1 MTVGTSPGP
10 RDETGQRVRGPVWWA
25 RLAVIGA
32 ATVMAALWFA
42 NTVFAPQAL
51 TRQDDVTYRVEASRS
66 PSAANSDPGMLWFY
80 RLQVDG
86 RIVPVEAIA
95 DARSWRVDTS
105 LAPAA
110 PPGVALV
117 GPDASIAFPA
127 RHFLLVTRNQGWTG
141 TLTVRRDATLLK
153 QVRVTPAVHA
163 AVVDQSP
170 PGTGSWGT
178 GLGLLLALLL
188 TFGLRPWR
196 GGVATARWL
205 AVLLGAIHLA
215 FWLTMAIG
223 TTNDTPVYV
232 DQIATLRAG
241 MPGYFPPGYPGFL
254 GAMEWLTGPSFSL
267 WVTLAQ
273 HGMLVVAGVWIYR
286 LLARFVR
293 EPLALTGAL
302 LAAGGPAALALP
314 QQLMSESPALFA
326 TVGTLWF
333 AIRTQEGNRRRDMVI
348 AGVLLGTAALLRVVP
363 ALALAPALPLVI
375 PGFRRRPGPLLGI
388 LAIASMLVAA
398 PIAWFAVRT
407 GRPAFAHSSSL
418 HLYNRVFMEQ
428 RLLDPS
434 GVATQRLVGSLGGE
448 DPRGVPWWEI
458 WGRPRPDDLSDDAL
472 EATMGEAAIEAMRR
486 APVAFAL
493 FTPRLAFR
501 ELLAEASMWSPD
513 WGESL
518 GREPVVEVPSLLAG
532 SAAGLRWRWAQ
543 ERIAHEV
550 WPWIAGFALLG
561 LLVGFV
567 DPQRRLIL
575 AIGAV
580 PVLYLLGTATLEGFD
595 ARYNYPVA
603 PLLIALA
610 AIALDGLVHL
620 PQAINNGS
628 ARTALRAWRHH
639 LASALQRAGRLAP
652 GEGLPNT
659 LDVTHLPPEAPIAGE
674 SSP

>member
-1 MTVGTSPGP
+1 
-10 RDETGQRVRGPVWWA
+10 
-25 RLAVIGA
+25 
-32 ATVMAALWFA
+32 
-42 NTVFAPQAL
+42 
-51 TRQDDVTYRVEASRS
+51 
-66 PSAANSDPGMLWFY
+66 
-80 RLQVDG
+80 
-86 RIVPVEAIA
+86 
-95 DARSWRVDTS
+95 
-105 LAPAA
+105 
-110 PPGVALV
+110 
-117 GPDASIAFPA
+117 
-127 RHFLLVTRNQGWTG
+127 
-141 TLTVRRDATLLK
+141 
-153 QVRVTPAVHA
+153 
-163 AVVDQSP
+163 
-170 PGTGSWGT
+170 
-178 GLGLLLALLL
+178 
-188 TFGLRPWR
+188 
-196 GGVATARWL
+196 
-205 AVLLGAIHLA
+205 
-215 FWLTMAIG
+215 
-223 TTNDTPVYV
+223 
-232 DQIATLRAG
+232 
-241 MPGYFPPGYPGFL
+241 
-254 GAMEWLTGPSFSL
+254 
-267 WVTLAQ
+267 
-273 HGMLVVAGVWIYR
+273 
-286 LLARFVR
+286 
-293 EPLALTGAL
+293 
-302 LAAGGPAALALP
+302 
-314 QQLMSESPALFA
+314 
-326 TVGTLWF
+326 
-333 AIRTQEGNRRRDMVI
+333 
-348 AGVLLGTAALLRVVP
+348 
-363 ALALAPALPLVI
+363 
-375 PGFRRRPGPLLGI
+375 
-388 LAIASMLVAA
+388 
-398 PIAWFAVRT
+398 
-407 GRPAFAHSSSL
+407 
-418 HLYNRVFMEQ
+418 
-428 RLLDPS
+428 
-434 GVATQRLVGSLGGE
+434 
-448 DPRGVPWWEI
+448 
-458 WGRPRPDDLSDDAL
+458 
-472 EATMGEAAIEAMRR
+472 MGEAAIEAMRR